1 MMIVAFVAT
10 YFLDVSAMLVILTCL
25 GIGLMD
31 LAVQSFGTKEKKN
44 GGIA

>member
-1 MMIVAFVAT
+1 MWEVDTRQFH
-10 YFLDVSAMLVILTCL
+10 F
-25 GIGLMD
+25 D